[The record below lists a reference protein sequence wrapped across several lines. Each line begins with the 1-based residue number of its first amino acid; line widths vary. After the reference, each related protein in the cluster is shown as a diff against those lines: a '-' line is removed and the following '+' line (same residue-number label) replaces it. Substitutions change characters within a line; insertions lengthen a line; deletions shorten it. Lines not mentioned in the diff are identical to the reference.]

1 MPFCPKCRYEYEIG
15 IGECPDCGARLVDH
29 LPEERAE
36 TDDDRQYKDWIPLAN
51 LTSQQMAEMVLEAL
65 RAKDIPAVIYSGV
78 GYFGQAGAMGSSLYA
93 PVGGAYT
100 LLVPQEYIE
109 DADEE
114 ARLILGDDWE
124 KAKII
129 NTETE

>member
-1 MPFCPKCRYEYEIG
+1 
-15 IGECPDCGARLVDH
+15 
-29 LPEERAE
+29 
-36 TDDDRQYKDWIPLAN
+36 DWIPLAS
-51 LTSQQMAEMVLEAL
+51 LTSQQVAEMVMEGL
-65 RAKDIPAVIYSGV
+65 RVKDIPAVIYSGV

-100 LLVPQEYIE
+100 LLVPQEYIA

-114 ARLILGDDWE
+114 ARLIVGDDWE

>member
-1 MPFCPKCRYEYEIG
+1 MPYCPQCRYEYEIG
-15 IGECPDCGARLVDH
+15 IGKCPDCGVPLVDR
-29 LPEERAE
+29 LPEESPKTEHEHR
-36 TDDDRQYKDWIPLAN
+36 YKDWIPLAN
-51 LTSQQMAEMVLEAL
+51 LTSQQVAEMVLEGL

-78 GYFGQAGAMGSSLYA
+78 GYFGQAGAMGSSLYT

-114 ARLILGDDWE
+114 GLLILGEDWDR
-124 KAKII
+124 AKII
-129 NTETE
+129 DTETE